1 MVGVLAFRVICWLR
15 WVKVMLGIEKS
26 VVIGPRDIRSFFG
39 KEVKRNCEGS
49 ILDSDINLGTNALT
63 CDKSSISNHDGK

>member
-1 MVGVLAFRVICWLR
+1 
-15 WVKVMLGIEKS
+15 MLGIEKS